1 MIRRGMWSR
10 TQDDDDILTML
21 KAALSINH
29 TMCPTVCM
37 CEWAGVSERL
47 GMCVFVSVCVL
58 RKAQIK
64 QRQKKRQPKLK
75 RSTDTCACP

>member
-1 MIRRGMWSR
+1 MWSR

-37 CEWAGVSERL
+37 CECEWAGVSESL
-47 GMCVFVSVCVL
+47 CICVCV
-58 RKAQIK
+58 
-64 QRQKKRQPKLK
+64 
-75 RSTDTCACP
+75 